1 MLKKDGGCGGS
12 CAHFSEAAGVA
23 GRSGG
28 SIGVH
33 TGSVNR
39 QGERLAPRGVPWLQ
53 VCGMNMGI
61 VLGGVAPHWFLR
73 SHGASVSGLPRF
85 YSDPSQFKFARVDFR
100 LRLRTLVEMLGE

>member
-1 MLKKDGGCGGS
+1 
-12 CAHFSEAAGVA
+12 
-23 GRSGG
+23 
-28 SIGVH
+28 
-33 TGSVNR
+33 
-39 QGERLAPRGVPWLQ
+39 
-53 VCGMNMGI
+53 MNIGI